1 MRSTIQPPITG
12 QTAPASR
19 PKVAIIVGSTRPGR
33 KAEAV
38 ATWVH
43 TLAAHRDDATFEVVD
58 IADYA
63 LPHLDE
69 PVPPRAGH
77 YSHPHTHAWAQKIGS
92 YDAYVFVTPEYNASV
107 PGALKNAIDFLY
119 AEWNGKA
126 AGFVGYG
133 IQGGIRAVEHLRQ
146 ILGDLEVAPMPTTVA
161 LTLADDFQDHV
172 HFTPGAVPAENVALM
187 LDELVARTA
196 RSRAAG
202 RVGADLVGHE

>member
-1 MRSTIQPPITG
+1 M
-12 QTAPASR
+12 
-19 PKVAIIVGSTRPGR
+19 AIIVGSTRPGR

-38 ATWVH
+38 AAWVH
-43 TLAAHRDDATFEVVD
+43 DLAAHRDDATFEVVD

-77 YSHPHTHAWAQKIGS
+77 YSHPHTHTWAQKIGAF
-92 YDAYVFVTPEYNASV
+92 DAYVFVTPEYNASV

-146 ILGDLEVAPMPTTVA
+146 ILGDLEVVAIPTTVA
-161 LTLADDFQDHV
+161 LTLADDFQNHI
-172 HFTPGAVPAENVALM
+172 HFTPSADPTKNVALM
-187 LDELVARTA
+187 LDELIAQTA
-196 RSRAAG
+196 GSKETGRS
-202 RVGADLVGHE
+202 L

>member
-1 MRSTIQPPITG
+1 MRSTIQPP
-12 QTAPASR
+12 TADQAELTSR

-38 ATWVH
+38 AAWVH
-43 TLAAHRDDATFEVVD
+43 DLAARRDDATFEVVD
-58 IADYA
+58 IADYT

-77 YSHPHTHAWAQKIGS
+77 YSHPHTHAWAQKIGA

-133 IQGGIRAVEHLRQ
+133 IQGGTRAVEHLRQ
-146 ILGDLEVAPMPTTVA
+146 ILGDLEVVDMPTTVA
-161 LTLADDFQDHV
+161 LTLADDFQDHTY
-172 HFTPGAVPAENVALM
+172 FTPSAVPTKNVALM

-196 RSRAAG
+196 QSKGAG
-202 RVGADLVGHE
+202 RSCPG